1 MWRQIFIFSEKCV
14 GQQSDTKCLCTLNT
28 DDCQVLCLW
37 KQIFIVFEQ
46 VRVHWTL
53 NKGSRQKEGKIFT
66 LCVKLGGVWGQ
77 QNLVCEPSRKVVL
90 EVN

>member
-14 GQQSDTKCLCTLNT
+14 GQQLDTKCLCTLNT

-46 VRVHWTL
+46 LRVHWTL
-53 NKGSRQKEGKIFT
+53 NKGSRQKKGKIFT
-66 LCVKLGGVWGQ
+66 LCEVRGVGPAKFGVRTFKKGHFGG
-77 QNLVCEPSRKVVL
+77 
-90 EVN
+90 